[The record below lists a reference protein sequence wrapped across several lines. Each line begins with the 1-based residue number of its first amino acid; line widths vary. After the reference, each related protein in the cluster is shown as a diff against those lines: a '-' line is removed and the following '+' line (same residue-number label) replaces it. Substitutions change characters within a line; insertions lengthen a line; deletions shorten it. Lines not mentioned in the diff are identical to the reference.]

1 MAKCP
6 FWPLK
11 ALSSDVFAHKRDVLM
26 QMGRAPGD
34 KACYK
39 ILELVVESLPFQ
51 GGTRVTI
58 GGPGA
63 KTP

>member
-1 MAKCP
+1 MLVQVGNILIHEAR
-6 FWPLK
+6 
-11 ALSSDVFAHKRDVLM
+11 AH
-26 QMGRAPGD
+26 GY

-58 GGPGA
+58 GGPCA